1 MGQHEITQKHT
12 YLMGNSTYQKGTGTF
27 VVVLAD
33 VAARLA
39 VLSQSVTVR
48 RGNGFYL
55 LQIEIFTSGEFE
67 CLDL

>member
-1 MGQHEITQKHT
+1 
-12 YLMGNSTYQKGTGTF
+12 MGNSTYHKGTGTF

-33 VAARLA
+33 AAARLA

-55 LQIEIFTSGEFE
+55 LQIEIFSSGEFE
-67 CLDL
+67 CLNL